1 MLNSGRKTLN
11 NHKVIDNRYSVIDK
25 LSLPDKIN
33 NKLKNDIG
41 FIMAQNIKELLYIV
55 LFGSCARLEYNIN
68 SDIDLLLITSKDLS
82 RIKKGEIRSELD
94 KINGITTDVVFYNK
108 EDFQKSDCLLVRQI
122 KKEGI
127 VLWRS

>member
-1 MLNSGRKTLN
+1 MN
-11 NHKVIDNRYSVIDK
+11 NHKALDNRYSVIDK
-25 LSLPDKIN
+25 LSLPDKIV
-33 NKLKNDIG
+33 NKLKNDID

>member
-1 MLNSGRKTLN
+1 MN

-33 NKLKNDIG
+33 NKLKNDID

-68 SDIDLLLITSKDLS
+68 SDIDLLLITSKELS

-94 KINGITTDVVFYNK
+94 KINGITTDIVFYVK

-122 KKEGI
+122 KKGGI

>member
-1 MLNSGRKTLN
+1 MN

-25 LSLPDKIN
+25 LSLPDKIV
-33 NKLKNDIG
+33 NKLKNDID
-41 FIMAQNIKELLYIV
+41 FIMDQNIGELLYIV

>member
-1 MLNSGRKTLN
+1 MN
-11 NHKVIDNRYSVIDK
+11 NHKALDNRYSVIDK
-25 LSLPDKIN
+25 LSLPDKIV
-33 NKLKNDIG
+33 NKLKNDID

-94 KINGITTDVVFYNK
+94 KINGITTDIVFYVK

>member
-1 MLNSGRKTLN
+1 MN

-33 NKLKNDIG
+33 NKLKKDID

-68 SDIDLLLITSKDLS
+68 SDIDLLLITSKELS

-94 KINGITTDVVFYNK
+94 KINGITTDIVFYVK

>member
-1 MLNSGRKTLN
+1 MN

-33 NKLKNDIG
+33 NKLKNDID
-41 FIMAQNIKELLYIV
+41 FIMSQNIKELLYIV

-68 SDIDLLLITSKDLS
+68 SDIDLLLITSKELS
-82 RIKKGEIRSELD
+82 RIKKGEIRSKLD
-94 KINGITTDVVFYNK
+94 KINGITTDIVFYVK

>member
-1 MLNSGRKTLN
+1 MN

>member
-1 MLNSGRKTLN
+1 MN

-33 NKLKNDIG
+33 NKLKNDID
-41 FIMAQNIKELLYIV
+41 FIMAQNIKELLYFV

-94 KINGITTDVVFYNK
+94 KINGITTDIVFYVK

>member
-1 MLNSGRKTLN
+1 MN
-11 NHKVIDNRYSVIDK
+11 NHKVIDNRYSVIDM

-33 NKLKNDIG
+33 NKLKNDID

>member
-1 MLNSGRKTLN
+1 MN

-68 SDIDLLLITSKDLS
+68 SDIDLLLITSKELS

-94 KINGITTDVVFYNK
+94 KINGITTDIVFYVK

-127 VLWRS
+127 VLWRSYKRM

>member
-1 MLNSGRKTLN
+1 MN
-11 NHKVIDNRYSVIDK
+11 NHKALDNRYSVIDK
-25 LSLPDKIN
+25 LLLPDKIN
-33 NKLKNDIG
+33 NKLKNDID

-68 SDIDLLLITSKDLS
+68 SDIDLLLITSKELS

-94 KINGITTDVVFYNK
+94 KINGITTDIVFYVK